1 MKKGSLDSPK
11 TFVRASPI
19 LTQRLCGVTMQPDKC
34 DLIIKGSYILT
45 QNEERELIE
54 DGAVA
59 VSGNYISAIGKQV
72 DIAKEWIAD
81 ETIDCGKSVILPGL
95 INSHTHVPMTLM
107 RGVADD
113 LPLLEWLHNYMF
125 PIESGLTKDLVEL
138 GARLGCAEMVASGT
152 TAIFDGYM
160 HEDVV
165 GKAVDETG
173 MKAVLGEGFFKFPS
187 PFFKKAQDAWDAIE
201 ALHEQFAGHERIK
214 TAVTPHAVFTTDP
227 DQLAESM
234 GLAERLG
241 LLWQIHAAESVPE
254 TKLTLDTFGKRPI
267 QILKEYGLLRERT
280 RLHHCVDV
288 TDEEI
293 SWIKESG
300 AMIAHNPQSNLKL
313 GSGICPLTKFVEA
326 GITAGLGTDGAASN
340 NNLDMLDEM
349 RTAAM
354 LQKGFLQDPEAMPAQ
369 AVLDM
374 ATLSGAEFLGF
385 EDIGSLKAGMK
396 ADIIALDMDKMH
408 LKPVY
413 NPLSHVIYS
422 AGGQDICL
430 TVCDGEVIFRDGHFL
445 TVDVETISR
454 EAEKAVEWAL
464 QRLEN
469 R

>member
-1 MKKGSLDSPK
+1 
-11 TFVRASPI
+11 
-19 LTQRLCGVTMQPDKC
+19 MQPNKC

-45 QNEERELIE
+45 QNEERELIK

-59 VSGNYISAIGKQV
+59 VSGKTISAVGKRA
-72 DIAKEWIAD
+72 DIEKEWLAN

-152 TAIFDGYM
+152 TAILDGYM
-160 HEDVV
+160 YEDVV

-187 PFFKKAQDAWDAIE
+187 PFFKTAQDAWDVIE
-201 ALHEQFAGHERIK
+201 ELHNQFANHDRIK

-234 GLAERLG
+234 KLAERLD

-254 TKLTLDTFGKRPI
+254 TKLTLETFGKRPI
-267 QILKEYGLLRERT
+267 EILKEYGLLKQRT

-293 SWIKESG
+293 GWIKDAG
-300 AMIAHNPQSNLKL
+300 TMIAHNPQSNLKL
-313 GSGICPLTKFVEA
+313 GSGICPLTKFIDA
-326 GITAGLGTDGAASN
+326 GITTGLGTDGAASN
-340 NNLDMLDEM
+340 NNLDMFDEM

-369 AVLDM
+369 KILDM

-385 EDIGSLKAGMK
+385 DDCGAIKSGMK
-396 ADIIALDMDKMH
+396 ADIIAIDMDKMH

-422 AGGQDICL
+422 AGGQDVCL
-430 TVCDGEVIFRDGHFL
+430 TICDGSVLYRDGKFQ
-445 TVDVETISR
+445 TADVETISR

-464 QRLEN
+464 KRLKN

>member
-1 MKKGSLDSPK
+1 
-11 TFVRASPI
+11 
-19 LTQRLCGVTMQPDKC
+19 MQQTKC

-45 QNEERELIE
+45 QNDERELIE
-54 DGAVA
+54 DGAIA
-59 VSGNYISAIGKQV
+59 VSGTTISAVGKSA
-72 DIAKEWIAD
+72 DIEAAWVAD
-81 ETIDCGKSVILPGL
+81 ETVDCGKSVILPGL

-138 GARLGCAEMVASGT
+138 GARLGCAEMIASGT

-160 HEDVV
+160 YEDVV

-173 MKAVLGEGFFKFPS
+173 IKAVLGEGFFKLPS
-187 PFFKKAQDAWDAIE
+187 PFFKTAQDAWGVIE
-201 ALHEQFAGHERIK
+201 ALHNQFASHERIK
-214 TAVTPHAVFTTDP
+214 TAITPHAVFTTDP

-234 GLAERLG
+234 ELAERLD

-267 QILKEYGLLRERT
+267 EILKEYGLLRERT

-293 SWIKESG
+293 SWIREAK

-313 GSGICPLTKFVEA
+313 GSGICPLTKFIEA
-326 GITAGLGTDGAASN
+326 GVTTGLGTDGAASN
-340 NNLDMLDEM
+340 NNLDMFDEM

-374 ATLSGAEFLGF
+374 ATVSGADFLGF
-385 EDIGSLKAGMK
+385 GDNGAIKAGMK
-396 ADIIALDMDKMH
+396 ADIIAINMDKMH

-422 AGGQDICL
+422 AGGQDISL
-430 TVCDGEVIFRDGHFL
+430 TVCDGQALYREGKFL

-464 QRLEN
+464 KRIEN

>member
-1 MKKGSLDSPK
+1 
-11 TFVRASPI
+11 
-19 LTQRLCGVTMQPDKC
+19 MQPTKC

-45 QNEERELIE
+45 QNEERELIQE
-54 DGAVA
+54 GAIA
-59 VSGNYISAIGKQV
+59 VSGSKISDIGKQTEIELKWV
-72 DIAKEWIAD
+72 AD
-81 ETIDCGKSVILPGL
+81 ETVDCGKSVILPGL

-138 GARLGCAEMVASGT
+138 GARLGCAEMISGGT
-152 TAIFDGYM
+152 TTFIDGYM
-160 HEDVV
+160 YEDMV
-165 GKAVDETG
+165 GKTVDKTG

-187 PFFKKAQDAWDAIE
+187 PFFKTAQDAWDAIE
-201 ALHEQFAGHERIK
+201 ALHNQFAGHARIK
-214 TAVTPHAVFTTDP
+214 TSVTPHAVFTTDP

-234 GLAERLG
+234 ELAEKLD
-241 LLWQIHAAESVPE
+241 LLWQIHAAESIPE
-254 TKLTLDTFGKRPI
+254 TKLTLETFGKRPI
-267 QILKEYGLLRERT
+267 EILKDYNLLRERT

-293 SWIKESG
+293 GWIKDAG

-313 GSGICPLTKFVEA
+313 GSGICPLTKFVDA
-326 GITAGLGTDGAASN
+326 GVNIGLGTDGAASN
-340 NNLDMLDEM
+340 NNLDMFDEM

-354 LQKGFLQDPEAMPAQ
+354 LQKGFLQDPEAIPAQ

-374 ATLSGAEFLGF
+374 ATLSGADFLGF
-385 EDIGSLKAGMK
+385 NDTGSLKAGMK
-396 ADIIALDMDKMH
+396 ADIVAINMDKMH

-422 AGGQDICL
+422 AGGQDVCL
-430 TVCDGEVIFRDGHFL
+430 TICDGKVLYRDGVFF

-464 QRLEN
+464 KRLKV

>member
-1 MKKGSLDSPK
+1 
-11 TFVRASPI
+11 
-19 LTQRLCGVTMQPDKC
+19 MQPNKC

-45 QNEERELIE
+45 QNDDRELIK

-59 VSGNYISAIGKQV
+59 VSGSVISAVGKYTEIESAWV
-72 DIAKEWIAD
+72 AD

-113 LPLLEWLHNYMF
+113 LPLLDWLHNYMF

-138 GARLGCAEMVASGT
+138 GARLGCAEMIASGT
-152 TAIFDGYM
+152 TAFIDGYM
-160 HEDVV
+160 YEDVV
-165 GKAVDETG
+165 GKAVDEIG
-173 MKAVLGEGFFKFPS
+173 LKAVLGEGFFKFPS
-187 PFFKKAQDAWDAIE
+187 PFFKIAQDAWDVIE
-201 ALHEQFAGHERIK
+201 DLYNQFANHNRIR
-214 TAVTPHAVFTTDP
+214 TSVTPHAVFTTDP
-227 DQLAESM
+227 EQLAESM
-234 GLAERLG
+234 ELAERLD

-254 TKLTLDTFGKRPI
+254 TKLTLETFGKRPI
-267 QILKEYGLLRERT
+267 EILKEYGLLRERT

-293 SWIKESG
+293 DWIKDAG

-313 GSGICPLTKFVEA
+313 GSGICPVTKFIDA
-326 GITAGLGTDGAASN
+326 GITTGLGTDGAASN
-340 NNLDMLDEM
+340 NNLDMFDEM

-369 AVLDM
+369 TVLDM
-374 ATLSGAEFLGF
+374 ATLLGADFLGF
-385 EDIGSLKAGMK
+385 TDTGSLNAGMK
-396 ADIIALDMDKMH
+396 ADIIVLDMDKMH

-422 AGGQDICL
+422 AGGQDVCL
-430 TVCDGEVIFRDGHFL
+430 TVCDGEVLYQDGKFL

-464 QRLEN
+464 KRLEN

>member
-1 MKKGSLDSPK
+1 
-11 TFVRASPI
+11 
-19 LTQRLCGVTMQPDKC
+19 MQPNKC
-34 DLIIKGSYILT
+34 DLIIKSSYILT
-45 QNEERELIE
+45 QNDERELIE
-54 DGAVA
+54 NGAIA
-59 VSGNYISAIGKQV
+59 VSGSVISSVGTQT
-72 DIAKEWIAD
+72 DIESAWIAD

-95 INSHTHVPMTLM
+95 INAHTHVPMTLM

-160 HEDVV
+160 YEDAV

-187 PFFKKAQDAWDAIE
+187 PFFKTAQDAWDVIE
-201 ALHEQFAGHERIK
+201 ALHDQFADHERIR

-234 GLAERLG
+234 ELAERLD

-254 TKLTLDTFGKRPI
+254 TKLTLETFGKRPI
-267 QILKEYGLLRERT
+267 QILKEYELLRERT

-293 SWIKESG
+293 GWIKDAG

-313 GSGICPLTKFVEA
+313 GSGICPLTKFLEA
-326 GITAGLGTDGAASN
+326 GVTAGLGTDGAASN
-340 NNLDMLDEM
+340 NNLDMFDEM
-349 RTAAM
+349 RTAAL

-369 AVLDM
+369 TVLDM
-374 ATLSGAEFLGF
+374 ATVSGADFLGF
-385 EDIGSLKAGMK
+385 HDTGKLETGMK
-396 ADIIALDMDKMH
+396 ADIIAINMDKMH

-422 AGGQDICL
+422 AGGQDVRL
-430 TVCDGEVIFRDGHFL
+430 TVCDGKVLYRDGKFL

>member
-1 MKKGSLDSPK
+1 
-11 TFVRASPI
+11 
-19 LTQRLCGVTMQPDKC
+19 MQPAKC
-34 DLIIKGSYILT
+34 NLIIKGSYILT
-45 QNEERELIE
+45 QNEDRELIE
-54 DGAVA
+54 DGAIAISGKTIAA
-59 VSGNYISAIGKQV
+59 VGKSADV
-72 DIAKEWIAD
+72 EKEWVAE
-81 ETIDCGKSVILPGL
+81 ETVDCGKSVILPGL

-138 GARLGCAEMVASGT
+138 GARLGCAEMIASGT
-152 TAIFDGYM
+152 TAILDGYM
-160 HEDVV
+160 YEDVV
-165 GKAVDETG
+165 GKAVEETG

-187 PFFKKAQDAWDAIE
+187 PFFKTAQDAWDVIE
-201 ALHEQFAGHERIK
+201 GLHNKFAGHERIK

-227 DQLAESM
+227 AQLAESM
-234 GLAERLG
+234 ELAERLD

-254 TKLTLDTFGKRPI
+254 TKLTLETFGKRPI
-267 QILKEYGLLRERT
+267 EILKEYGLLRERT

-293 SWIKESG
+293 SWIKNAG
-300 AMIAHNPQSNLKL
+300 TMIAHNPQSNLKL
-313 GSGICPLTKFVEA
+313 GSGICPLTKFIDA
-326 GITAGLGTDGAASN
+326 GITTGLGTDGAASN
-340 NNLDMLDEM
+340 NNLDMFDEM

-369 AVLDM
+369 EVLDM
-374 ATLSGAEFLGF
+374 ATLSGAKFLGF
-385 EDIGSLKAGMK
+385 DDCGAIKAGMK
-396 ADIIALDMDKMH
+396 SDIIAIDMDKMH

-422 AGGQDICL
+422 AGGQDVCL
-430 TVCDGEVIFRDGHFL
+430 NICDGKILYRDGKFN
-445 TVDVETISR
+445 TADVETISR

-464 QRLEN
+464 KRLEN